1 MEFHDREL
9 LQLDAV
15 SHEAACLLNVSD
27 ADANV
32 RFTFYFEDDE
42 PLGPVELAVGSRRTR
57 HVRLDEPTEIG
68 GVELPRGVPYA
79 YEIESDVPI
88 VVQHSRLDTSGG
100 YTLFT
105 TVAYGV

>member
-1 MEFHDREL
+1 M
-9 LQLDAV
+9 
-15 SHEAACLLNVSD
+15 
-27 ADANV
+27 
-32 RFTFYFEDDE
+32 
-42 PLGPVELAVGSRRTR
+42 VELFGRKRSPSEIAARTGA
-57 HVRLDEPTEIG
+57 LAQIG